1 MDHFDNF
8 MYIVENT
15 LETTR
20 KRHLMGG
27 ILMSVSLLFGG
38 LAFTVITIKK
48 EDIFNE

>member
-8 MYIVENT
+8 MYIVDST
-15 LETTR
+15 LETSR
-20 KRHLMGG
+20 KRHLIGG

-48 EDIFNE
+48 EEVFNE